1 MSALYDSVIIGAGHN
16 GLVCACYLAK
26 AGYRVLVLERR
37 PVVGGAVCTEEI
49 VPGYRFDVGSSAHI
63 MFRST
68 PIMQELGLAAHGL
81 EYIEMD
87 PWAFYPLPGE
97 ARGISFH
104 RDVEKTC
111 ASIAAVSPRDADAY
125 RDFIARFREIN
136 EGVFET
142 FLKPPTPGGI
152 FGTIFKRNLF
162 KPRSRKLWS
171 SLDTTRQLMTS
182 YGRLIDETFESEA
195 MRAALCWLAAQSGPP
210 PEEIATGDLVG
221 WQAMIHKDGA
231 WRARGGSGALTQAL
245 ARSLESM
252 GGEIITDA
260 PVTRITSGS
269 VPGARFEVQTA
280 DRSFAARSVTAAC
293 HVQTTFLNLLDPSL
307 CPPELRHRVNHLR
320 VGNGF
325 GMIVRHAVSELPRY
339 AGQTFNDQGISP
351 VHGSLQLLCPSREY
365 LRHAYLDY
373 QRGEPPRDP
382 AVLAM
387 TFSALDPTLAPPGK
401 HVLFTWAQYHPYA
414 LSNGENWDAI
424 AEREADKIYDV
435 VCRYAPNMRGAM
447 IDRYIQ
453 TPLEIERKLGL
464 LRANVM
470 HLEMSLDQMFFF
482 RPLPEL
488 STYRTHLKGL
498 YLTGAST
505 HPGGGVFGASGRNTA
520 QVVNHDLRR
529 GKV

>member
-1 MSALYDSVIIGAGHN
+1 MPVYDSILIGAGHN
-16 GLVCACYLAK
+16 GLICACYLAR
-26 AGYRVLVLERR
+26 AGLRVLVLERR
-37 PVVGGAVCTEEI
+37 GIVGGAVCTEEI

-68 PIMQELGLAAHGL
+68 PIMQELDLGACGL

-87 PWAFYPLPGE
+87 PWAFYPLPGGQG
-97 ARGISFH
+97 GIRFH

-111 ASIAAVSPRDADAY
+111 ASIAAISPRDAVAY
-125 RDFIARFREIN
+125 GEFIARFREVN

-142 FLKPPTPGGI
+142 FLKPPTPGNL
-152 FGTIFKRNLF
+152 FGTIFRRNLF
-162 KPRSRKLWS
+162 NAKSRKLWS
-171 SLDTTRQLMTS
+171 SLDTARQLMTS
-182 YGRLIDETFESEA
+182 YGRLIEETFESEA
-195 MRAALCWLAAQSGPP
+195 MRTALFWLAAQSGPP
-210 PEEIATGDLVG
+210 PDEIATGDLVG

-231 WRARGGSGALTQAL
+231 WRAKGGSGSLTQAL
-245 ARSLESM
+245 AKRLVAL
-252 GGEIITDA
+252 GGTIVTDA
-260 PVTRITSGS
+260 PVTRITDGASGR
-269 VPGARFEVQTA
+269 ARFEVRTPGA
-280 DRSFAARSVTAAC
+280 SYFGRSVTAAC
-293 HVQTTFLNLLDPSL
+293 HVQTTFLELLDPAL
-307 CPPELRHRVNHLR
+307 CPPELKKRVSHLR

-339 AGQTFNDQGISP
+339 AGATDGHS
-351 VHGSLQLLCPSREY
+351 GLQLLCPSREY
-365 LRHAYLDY
+365 LREAYLDY
-373 QRGEPPRDP
+373 QRGETPRRP

-401 HVLFTWAQYHPYA
+401 HVLFAWAQYHPYQLA
-414 LSNGENWDAI
+414 GGKNWDHI

-435 VCRYAPNMRGAM
+435 ICDYAPNMRGAL

-470 HLEMSLDQMFFF
+470 HLEMSLDQMFMF

-488 STYRTHLKGL
+488 STYNTPVRGL

-505 HPGGGVFGASGRNTA
+505 HPGGGVFGASGRNAATVIIRDA
-520 QVVNHDLRR
+520 A
-529 GKV
+529 KKKF

>member
-1 MSALYDSVIIGAGHN
+1 MPTTYDSVVVGAGHN

-26 AGYRVLVLERR
+26 AGRRVLVLERR

-49 VPGYRFDVGSSAHI
+49 VPGYKFDVGSSAHI

-68 PIMQELGLAAHGL
+68 PIMEELGLAAHGL

-104 RDVEKTC
+104 RDLEQTC

-125 RDFIARFREIN
+125 RNFIARFREIN

-142 FLKPPTPGGI
+142 FMRPPTPGGI

-162 KPRSRKLWS
+162 QARSRKLWS
-171 SLDTTRQLMTS
+171 SLDTARQLMTS
-182 YGRLIDETFESEA
+182 YGRLIEETFESEA
-195 MRAALCWLAAQSGPP
+195 MRAALFWLAAQSGPP
-210 PEEIATGDLVG
+210 PDEIATGDLVG
-221 WQAMIHKDGA
+221 WQAMIHKHGA
-231 WRARGGSGALTQAL
+231 WRAKGGSGALTQAL
-245 ARSLESM
+245 ARCLRSM
-252 GGEIITDA
+252 GGEILTDA
-260 PVTRITSGS
+260 PVKRITRGTAA
-269 VPGARFEVQTA
+269 GARFEVQTA
-280 DRSFAARSVTAAC
+280 AGSYAARSTVAAC
-293 HVQTTFLNLLDPSL
+293 HVQTTFLDLLDPAL
-307 CPPELRHRVNHLR
+307 CPPELRHRVGHLR

-339 AGQTFNDQGISP
+339 AGQPVDARGVSP
-351 VHGSLQLLCPSREY
+351 AHSSLQLLCPSRHY
-365 LRHAYLDY
+365 LRQAFLDY
-373 QRGEPPRDP
+373 QRGEPPQEP

-387 TFSALDPTLAPPGK
+387 TFSALDPSLAPPGK
-401 HVLFTWAQYHPYA
+401 HVMFTWAQYHPYQLA
-414 LSNGENWDAI
+414 NGEAWDSI
-424 AEREADKIYDV
+424 AEREADKIYAA
-435 VCRYAPNMRGAM
+435 VCRYAPNMEGAL

-488 STYRTHLKGL
+488 STYRTHLPGL

-529 GKV
+529 RKV